1 MKKGKIYR
9 VQFRRK
15 REGKTNYKKRLK
27 LLLGG
32 KPRLVIRKSLNNI
45 TAQIVECE
53 AEGDRVILAVNSK
66 ILDKYGWKVNKGNV
80 PAAYLTGL
88 LTGNKARKK
97 GINELILDLGLSVAV
112 KGSRVYALLK
122 GIIDSGLNVPHSK
135 GVLPSEER
143 IRGEHIV
150 KYAELLK
157 KDGEKYEK
165 MFSSYIRNN
174 INPED
179 MKKLFEETKKKI
191 EVENG

>member
-1 MKKGKIYR
+1 MRKGKIYR

-45 TAQIVECE
+45 TAQIVEYD

-88 LTGNKARKK
+88 LIGNKARKK